1 MSVGVGQQLLITDP
15 ASFCF
20 QFAASAASEA
30 YLIGVQSVSEVAS
43 GLTDVQLVAAKDPA
57 VPAPPPAPPA
67 RLTTQGFTRDL
78 VITDRMRRW
87 SAHRETHASFQRR
100 QLESLSHLDVGLPM
114 ASGPTTIPT
123 TVVVGDMLAI
133 NVPDYN
139 GDVCLNPIAITAEVK
154 HIGAKGV
161 WLEDVANPAG
171 GFSAADYQSLSDQL
185 DSPIYDTDVAE
196 FGDPTDLDANG
207 KIGILVTQEV
217 NKASASLLGFV
228 SSGDLLPMASCAAS
242 NEVEVYYAK
251 APDPSDLAGGGGVFP
266 CRRPGRCSIPHR
278 PRIRA
283 HHSVWRSDHRRRSL
297 PFAVGDRR
305 TSDDGRRSGG
315 TCNGGEHGR
324 SELRQCCGNR
334 RRDGDRAHMVPKAIL
349 Q

>member
-15 ASFCF
+15 ASFCL

-171 GFSAADYQSLSDQL
+171 GFSAADYQSLSDQ
-185 DSPIYDTDVAE
+185 PR
-196 FGDPTDLDANG
+196 
-207 KIGILVTQEV
+207 Q
-217 NKASASLLGFV
+217 
-228 SSGDLLPMASCAAS
+228 
-242 NEVEVYYAK
+242 
-251 APDPSDLAGGGGVFP
+251 SDLRYRCGRVRRSHGLGRQWKDRHPRDSGGQQGIGVATRF
-266 CRRPGRCSIPHR
+266 R
-278 PRIRA
+278 
-283 HHSVWRSDHRRRSL
+283 VQWRSVTHRKLR
-297 PFAVGDRR
+297 
-305 TSDDGRRSGG
+305 
-315 TCNGGEHGR
+315 GE
-324 SELRQCCGNR
+324 
-334 RRDGDRAHMVPKAIL
+334 
-349 Q
+349 